1 MTNKTIRILLVDD
14 HHVLRDGLKSLV
26 ETEED
31 IEVIGEAST
40 GEEAI
45 TLARQDQPDVIVM
58 DIGLEK
64 MSGID
69 ASKVILEEN
78 EDISIV
84 ILSMHVKREFVVK
97 SIEAGCAGFV
107 PKSTTH
113 DSLLEAI
120 RVVQSG
126 ESYLHPKAASALVE
140 SMTTQPGEK
149 EQFSSLTEREQE
161 VIRYAA
167 MGYTSQ
173 EIGEKLVISP
183 KTVDTYR
190 YRAFDK
196 LDIHERSELIKFA
209 MQAGILNDL
218 AGE

>member
-1 MTNKTIRILLVDD
+1 MNDKTIRILLVDD
-14 HHVLRDGLKSLV
+14 HHVLRDGLKSLL

-40 GEEAI
+40 GEEAVS
-45 TLARQDQPDVIVM
+45 LARQHHPDVIVM
-58 DIGLEK
+58 DIGLKK

-69 ASKVILEEN
+69 ASKKILEEN
-78 EDISIV
+78 EGIRIV

-120 RVVQSG
+120 RVVHSG
-126 ESYLHPKAASALVE
+126 ESFLHPKAASALVE
-140 SMTTQPGEK
+140 SMTTQSDEK
-149 EQFSSLTEREQE
+149 ERFTSLSDREQE
-161 VIRYAA
+161 VIRYTA

-173 EIGEKLVISP
+173 EIGQQLVISP

-190 YRAFDK
+190 YRAYEK
-196 LDIHERSELIKFA
+196 LDIHDRSELIKFA
-209 MQAGILNDL
+209 MQAGILDEL
-218 AGE
+218 AEE